1 MRVKITLACTECK
14 QRNYNTMKNKKNTPD
29 RLEMNKY
36 CPFCKKHTSPKAE
49 KKADKP
55 AKSTKSKDKK
65 SKKNPFKSIAS
76 FFKSVKAEGKKVVWA
91 QAKDVLKNTVIVLIV
106 VIIVGLA
113 IYGVDSLL
121 SLGMKGIKN
130 LAQTT
135 TTTTSVSQ
143 QGESTTAAALDKAT
157 TKAAE

>member
-1 MRVKITLACTECK
+1 MAEE
-14 QRNYNTMKNKKNTPD
+14 KK
-29 RLEMNKY
+29 
-36 CPFCKKHTSPKAE
+36 TSQKAE
-49 KKADKP
+49 KPEKADKANKQK
-55 AKSTKSKDKK
+55 AKKK

-91 QAKDVLKNTVIVLIV
+91 NAKDVLKNTVIVLIV
-106 VIIVGLA
+106 VFIVGIC

-130 LAQTT
+130 LAEDAK
-135 TTTTSVSQ
+135 TTTSVSEE
-143 QGESTTAAALDKAT
+143 GEATTAAALEEATEDTTEAT

>member
-1 MRVKITLACTECK
+1 MAE
-14 QRNYNTMKNKKNTPD
+14 
-29 RLEMNKY
+29 
-36 CPFCKKHTSPKAE
+36 E
-49 KKADKP
+49 KKTSTKAD
-55 AKSTKSKDKK
+55 AKSEKTAKAAKSKDKKK

-91 QAKDVLKNTVIVLIV
+91 PAKDVLKNTIIVLVV
-106 VIIVGLA
+106 VIIAGLA

-130 LAQTT
+130 LAET
-135 TTTTSVSQ
+135 TTTTSASQ
-143 QGESTTAAALDKAT
+143 GKSTTAAALDKAATTAET